1 MMMRNI
7 FQTILFVLITGVV
20 YSQDLTI
27 HGKVIDAKSNDLL
40 EGAVIRTTSG
50 RGVAANSNGEFT
62 LKYRA
67 PQDTLIVSM
76 LGYKDET
83 RVLTSAH
90 HESNL
95 SIRLTAIEN
104 ELKVVVI
111 SAGKFEQDISEVTVS
126 MEVIPENLVT
136 DKNTVTVDEILQ
148 QTPGV
153 SIVNKEPQIRSGS
166 GFSFGAGSRVQILVD
181 DIPVL
186 SGDAGRPTWGFLPVE
201 NLSQIEVIKGASSV
215 LYGSAALSGVIN
227 LRTAYPTDTSKTV
240 LTLYHGFYS
249 APQSDSAKYWNSTA
263 MRSGLNFLHSEK
275 FGQLDFVF
283 GASYLGDDGH
293 LGPIK
298 DSTGGFEDKYN
309 PFTADRYNATHR
321 MRMNTNL
328 RYRSKKVVGLSY
340 GLNTNWM
347 LSNSLAT
354 LLWENSG
361 TGLYSAYN
369 GSATRTK
376 QTLGTIDPFLVYHSP
391 KGHKHSLRTRWQT
404 LDNDNDNNQGNFS
417 DVYYGEYQYQQ
428 NWDSLGIKNFTTT
441 LGVVAIHTDATGEL
455 YTGGNPDGNNT
466 ANNYATYLQ
475 LDRKFFD
482 KLNISAGVRYE
493 YFEIN
498 KTSSSKPVFRAG
510 ANYQLH
516 KATYVRASYGQG
528 YRFPS
533 IAEKYIV
540 TGLGA
545 INIFPNP
552 DLVAET
558 SYNAEIGI
566 KQGFKI
572 GNFLGFLDIAAFQQ
586 EYENFIEFTFG
597 QWKYVS
603 PITGIDDFGRFAREL
618 QESIGFKSVNT
629 GKAKIQGLEV
639 SLMGQGN
646 IGQVTIQ
653 TLAGYTYTKPQSTS
667 PDYVYGLP
675 PNGEFSNPRIP
686 ATYTYATTSSDPTNN
701 ILKYRMQH
709 LVRADVSASW
719 RSWMLGISGRYN
731 SHVQNID
738 RAFGDLEASP
748 MANFKPGLASWRERN
763 TKGDYVFDA
772 RIAYELTPRHRF
784 AIIVNNVLNREY
796 AIRPL
801 AIEEPRITVIQYML
815 SL

>member
-455 YTGGNPDGNNT
+455 YTGGIPDGNNT

-558 SYNAEIGI
+558 SNNAEIGI